1 MAQWYNISTATGKIK
16 AEQNSSRMGIDM
28 AVYSNTGTGVC
39 ELWRSSPD
47 ISINTT
53 TNTITFIEGGGSKD
67 TITRGSGSWVT
78 DGLEAGDVITCC
90 PRVIP
95 KVSNSNDGIYTLFSV
110 VTLTLTLIATDDLAA
125 ETQTTQVA
133 LTVTNRGVKI
143 LSFVKTA
150 GEKIFHFPK
159 ALRGEA
165 YSGSGEGDLYAVLP
179 ATVTLS
185 VIGRNSLLGD

>member
-67 TITRGSGSWVT
+67 TITRGNGSWVT
-78 DGLEAGDVITCC
+78 DGLEAGDVIT
-90 PRVIP
+90 IGG
-95 KVSNSNDGIYTLFSV
+95 SDSNDGIYTLFSV